1 VDGAPAAAPLRS
13 LARRAA
19 PLAAPSYPTP
29 LPPGQALSEDSKK
42 RWNEKAAAAAP
53 PDAAPPAAADA
64 PPPAA
69 PPAAPPAQKKQKSL
83 TLGWR
88 GQRVT

>member
-1 VDGAPAAAPLRS
+1 MDGAPAAAPLRS

-42 RWNEKAAAAAP
+42 TWNEKAAAAA
-53 PDAAPPAAADA
+53 AAA

-69 PPAAPPAQKKQKSL
+69 AGTSAGHAQKKQKK
-83 TLGWR
+83 
-88 GQRVT
+88 Q